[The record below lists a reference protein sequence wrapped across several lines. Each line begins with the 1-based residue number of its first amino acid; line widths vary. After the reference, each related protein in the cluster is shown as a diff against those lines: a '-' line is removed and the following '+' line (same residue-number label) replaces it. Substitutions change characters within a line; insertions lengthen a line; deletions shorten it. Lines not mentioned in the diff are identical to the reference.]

1 MCYHFAF
8 NSQISYPRMSN
19 IETITENI
27 VSLISTKIIHKK
39 KSDMKKLFGIL
50 LSISLLLAGCNI
62 SDKNKDLSQEHLVL
76 STIWFQKSPEAKA
89 LFYQAFNIAKER
101 VVEFSKEEGE
111 KPKAVVVDLDETM
124 IDNSPFQG
132 KMVEEGKPY
141 NPKFW
146 AEWTKLSQAK
156 ATPGAKDFTLFCD
169 SIGVEVIYLSNRLT
183 TELEWTMRNLDSL
196 GFAFVTPDNF
206 LLVDETSAKEP
217 RREKVAEQYDIIL
230 LLGDNL
236 NDFAEVFQHRGDD
249 WGVSVVEEYKNEFG
263 RRFIIF
269 PNPMY
274 GDWEKSIYNNE
285 RGLNENEKFK
295 LRRKA
300 VTAF

>member
-1 MCYHFAF
+1 M
-8 NSQISYPRMSN
+8 NDIG
-19 IETITENI
+19 TIAKNI
-27 VSLISTKIIHKK
+27 VSLRSTKIVHKK
-39 KSDMKKLFGIL
+39 KYDMKKLLGIL
-50 LSISLLLAGCNI
+50 LSISILFVGCTI
-62 SDKNKDLSQEHLVL
+62 ADKNKELSQEHLVF

-101 VVEFSKEEGE
+101 VVEFSQVEGE

-132 KMVEEGKPY
+132 KMVEKGKPY
-141 NPKFW
+141 SPEFW
-146 AEWTKLSQAK
+146 AEWTELSQAK

-169 SIGVEVIYLSNRLT
+169 SIGVEVIYLSNRRT

-206 LLVDETSAKEP
+206 LLMEETSGKEP

-236 NDFAEVFQHRGDD
+236 NDFAEVFENKGDD
-249 WGVSVVEEYKNEFG
+249 WGASIVEEYRKEFG
-263 RRFIIF
+263 KRFIVF

-285 RGLNENEKFK
+285 RGLDESKKFE
-295 LRRKA
+295 LRRGA
-300 VTAF
+300 VSAF